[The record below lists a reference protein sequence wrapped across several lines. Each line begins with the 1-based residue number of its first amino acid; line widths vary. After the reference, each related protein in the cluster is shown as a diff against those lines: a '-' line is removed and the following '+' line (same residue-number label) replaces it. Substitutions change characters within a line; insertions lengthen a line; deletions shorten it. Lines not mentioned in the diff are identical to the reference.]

1 MKVKL
6 AQKVNLGV
14 TFISFSLKIHLRFS
28 YQKNKKKKIGG
39 KIAQACS
46 LESLRIVHLS
56 LVNLGFFNVVSI

>member
-14 TFISFSLKIHLRFS
+14 TFISFSLKIRLRFS
-28 YQKNKKKKIGG
+28 YQKNKKKIGG
-39 KIAQACS
+39 KIVQACS